1 MLSKEKKLIFLLT
14 SLIVLSL
21 SATDIYVS
29 SLPEMT
35 QYFHTTGAI
44 INMTLS
50 VFVIGLAIGT
60 LFAGI
65 LSDRFGRRK
74 TLIWANA
81 LFIPITLAIACTN
94 SIFLVIIL
102 RCLQSLCVSINIIV
116 ARQVIKDHFTMEQQI
131 SATAT
136 MLTGVILSPA
146 LAPVVGAYLSTMFD
160 WRACFFTSAV
170 IGLLVFIWLCRSLPE
185 TNKHKLEKFPSIKSF
200 LSSYLA
206 LAISKRFTGYSIV
219 NGCAYGAYF
228 TFITISSYV
237 YILKFNISQRMYSL
251 VFIALA
257 VAYLIGNSITKIF
270 VKRKVRPKIA
280 ILVGC
285 YCTAA
290 CGFINFAYFICPK
303 SAILS
308 ITTFTIAA
316 ILARAGIGIINA
328 PMQVL
333 AMNDYSEKSG
343 QAIGLLYFLM
353 FIFESIAAT
362 FVSMFHKNPAIGLI
376 VVSAVFSITMVP
388 IWLITM
394 KAKKRPH
401 DFLPEFFKHIT

>member
-1 MLSKEKKLIFLLT
+1 MISKEKKIIFLLT
-14 SLIVLSL
+14 SLIVLAL
-21 SATDIYVS
+21 SSTDIYVS
-29 SLPEMT
+29 SLPEMSE
-35 QYFHTTGAI
+35 YFHTSGDV
-44 INMTLS
+44 INITLS

-65 LSDRFGRRK
+65 ISDRFGRRK
-74 TLIWANA
+74 ALIWANA

-94 SIFLVIIL
+94 SIIIVIIL
-102 RCLQSLCVSINIIV
+102 RFLQSLCVSINVIIS
-116 ARQVIKDHFTMEQQI
+116 RQVIKDHFSMEQQI
-131 SATAT
+131 NATAT

-146 LAPVVGAYLSTMFD
+146 LAPVVGANLSALFD
-160 WRACFFTSAV
+160 WRACFFASAF
-170 IGLLVFIWLCRSLPE
+170 IGLLVFIWLCKSLPE
-185 TNKHKLEKFPSIKSF
+185 TNTHKLEKFPSIKSF
-200 LSSYLA
+200 LSSYIA

-237 YILKFNISQRMYSL
+237 YILEFNINQRMYSL

-257 VAYLIGNSITKIF
+257 IAYLIGNSITRIF
-270 VKRKVRPKIA
+270 VKRKIRPKMA
-280 ILVGC
+280 ILIGC
-285 YCTAA
+285 YLSAM
-290 CGFINFAYFICPK
+290 CGIVNFAYFICPK

-308 ITTFTIAA
+308 ISAFTIAA
-316 ILARAGIGIINA
+316 ILARTGIGIINA

-376 VVSAVFSITMVP
+376 VVSAVFSIAMVP
-388 IWLITM
+388 IWIVTM

-401 DFLPEFFKHIT
+401 NFLPEFLKNIS